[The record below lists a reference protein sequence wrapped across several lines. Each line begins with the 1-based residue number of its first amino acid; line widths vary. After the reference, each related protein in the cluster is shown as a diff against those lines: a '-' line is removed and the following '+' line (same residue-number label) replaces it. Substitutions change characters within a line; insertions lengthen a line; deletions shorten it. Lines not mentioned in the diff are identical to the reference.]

1 MLKTS
6 REVLKILPSA
16 KKLLYSISNSLPKN
30 ILVITQDYQVE
41 VILYLMSFLVIT
53 LSLKLKFQALYIY
66 SKKIL
71 LFKQAIYKLINIIK
85 FVYDKLKN
93 FFFVYLLAM
102 GFEPAMFNSE
112 SFKCSHQYCGAIR
125 KLKHLI
131 ALMLQYCNHYQIFYY
146 FVKPYIVK
154 KRKKQ
159 FKL

>member
-1 MLKTS
+1 
-6 REVLKILPSA
+6 
-16 KKLLYSISNSLPKN
+16 
-30 ILVITQDYQVE
+30 
-41 VILYLMSFLVIT
+41 MSFLVIT

-112 SFKCSHQYCGAIR
+112 SFKCSH
-125 KLKHLI
+125 
-131 ALMLQYCNHYQIFYY
+131 
-146 FVKPYIVK
+146 
-154 KRKKQ
+154 
-159 FKL
+159 